1 MTTTRRPAVLTTP
14 TIPVELAARNPSM
27 PQPRRANHRA
37 SVAVLLGVV
46 AVAVIPVGIELTRR
60 VAGVALIE
68 AAWGIPV
75 SIGAGIAALLF
86 VRGARGALV
95 RTLERS
101 GGASRIRLGRIL
113 ATAGICIGLAATIS
127 VVVYEVL
134 LRLEH

>member
-1 MTTTRRPAVLTTP
+1 VTGSASAPP
-14 TIPVELAARNPSM
+14 TIHVDLAARNPSI

-37 SVAVLLGVV
+37 SLAVLLGLV
-46 AVAVIPVGIELTRR
+46 AVAVVPVGIELTRHFS
-60 VAGVALIE
+60 GVALIE

-75 SIGAGIAALLF
+75 AVVAGVAALLF
-86 VRGARGALV
+86 ARGARGSLA

-101 GGASRIRLGRIL
+101 GGSARIRLGRVL
-113 ATAGICIGLAATIS
+113 AIAGICVGLAGTIS